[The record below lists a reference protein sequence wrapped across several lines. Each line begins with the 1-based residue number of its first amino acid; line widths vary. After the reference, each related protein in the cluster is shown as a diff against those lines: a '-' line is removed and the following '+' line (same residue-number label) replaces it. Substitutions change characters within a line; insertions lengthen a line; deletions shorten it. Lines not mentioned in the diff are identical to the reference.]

1 MRSMVLVR
9 ILLGAAW
16 LNGGVEKLLNPEFP
30 RQFAQSLQAGGFISQ
45 APPFF
50 QEFMRATVLPHAE
63 AFARLQTFGEM
74 ALGIALFLGLLSNP
88 AALGSALLSATILLS
103 QGGVRLGSGLGS
115 PEFLNMNLLLAL
127 LSLVVLRSASAK
139 AFSVDALLARRIPG
153 LSPMLVN
160 RRARGAD

>member
-9 ILLGAAW
+9 ILLGAVW

-45 APPFF
+45 APLFF
-50 QEFMRATVLPHAE
+50 QEFMRATVLPNAE
-63 AFARLQTFGEM
+63 PFARLQTFGEL
-74 ALGIALFLGLLSNP
+74 ALGLALILGLLTNP
-88 AALGSALLSATILLS
+88 AALGSTLLSTTILLS

-127 LSLVVLRSASAK
+127 LSLVVLLSASAK
-139 AFSVDALLARRIPG
+139 ALSVDALLAGRISG
-153 LSPMLVN
+153 LSPLLVN